1 MGFTGSGNGRT
12 VLKNC
17 SVYERF
23 LNASFSAV
31 TTETERFKRKLIGF
45 KPKSSLIVIGH
56 GSTVNPD
63 SSTPTFAHADTIR
76 RKGLFAEV
84 LCAFWKEE
92 PSLREVLRMTETEEV
107 YVVPH
112 FISEGYFTQKVIPRE
127 LELTGPITRRD
138 KQVIKYCEPVG
149 NHPQMT
155 DLLLQRVRQTAPQI
169 APEQTSLLI
178 VGHGT
183 GLNEN
188 SAVAVKTQ
196 VKRIRARRIYA
207 EVGAAYIEEE
217 PLIANWRAL
226 TQYPSVVVV
235 PFFISDGLHSYEDI
249 PVLLGIQS
257 ESTGAASRQEVFRR
271 NPYRLGGR
279 ALYYSSAIGTDPM
292 MAEIILEMVHRF
304 DRKHFA
310 TAVSNEYDPRPA

>member
-1 MGFTGSGNGRT
+1 M
-12 VLKNC
+12 
-17 SVYERF
+17 
-23 LNASFSAV
+23 
-31 TTETERFKRKLIGF
+31 TTETERVNTEPIEF
-45 KPKSSLIVIGH
+45 KPKSSLILVGH

-76 RKGLFAEV
+76 QKGLFADV

-92 PSLREVLRMTETEEV
+92 PSLREVLRMIETEEV

-138 KQVIKYCEPVG
+138 NHVIKYCEPVG

-155 DLLLQRVRQTAPQI
+155 DLLLQRVSQIAPRI

-196 VKRIRARRIYA
+196 VRRIRARHIYA
-207 EVGAAYIEEE
+207 EVGAAYMEQE
-217 PLIANWRAL
+217 PLISNWQSL
-226 TQYPSVVVV
+226 THYSAVVVA

-257 ESTGAASRQEVFRR
+257 ESTGAANHQEVFRG
-271 NPYRLGGR
+271 NPYSLGGR
-279 ALYYSSAIGTDPM
+279 SLYYSNAIGTDPM
-292 MAEIILEMVHRF
+292 MAEIILEMVHQF
-304 DRKHFA
+304 DDKHFTSA
-310 TAVSNEYDPRPA
+310 PGNEHDLRPA